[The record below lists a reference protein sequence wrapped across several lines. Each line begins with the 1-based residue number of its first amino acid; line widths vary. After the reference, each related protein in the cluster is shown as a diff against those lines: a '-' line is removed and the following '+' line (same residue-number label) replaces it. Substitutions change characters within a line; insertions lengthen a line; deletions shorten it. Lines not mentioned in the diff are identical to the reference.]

1 MTLFSNTI
9 LHVALPVPLRRLF
22 DYLLPVQLDN
32 REQQLD
38 NREQQ
43 QSVRPGQRVIVPFG
57 RQTLIGVIISVDE
70 KTDQNVSKLKAAKQV
85 LDIEPTFDDSLLDL
99 LNWAAQ
105 YYQHPIGDVFS
116 MAMPGALRSTKT
128 IDELLP
134 KVLASTDQLPEKT
147 ELSKNAKQLH
157 KLYALISEMPY
168 SRIQLTE
175 LGVPSTTIKK
185 FVDNKWASWE
195 NSLGKNKASINSA
208 SRANDPI
215 TNVSIP
221 SINQEQIN
229 EGLQLNNEQAIA
241 VASIDAMDHHR
252 CFLIDGVTG
261 SGKTEVYLQS
271 IATRL
276 LQQKQV
282 LVCVPEIGL
291 TPQTISRFK
300 QRFNVTIALW
310 HSGMTDKQ
318 RFDTWQ
324 QCRSG
329 EARVVIATRSG
340 IFLPFK
346 NLGMIIIDEEHDASF
361 KQQDGFKYHCRSLAL
376 YRAKQLNIPVVLG
389 SATPSLETLYN
400 VEQEKFSY
408 LQLTRRAGNSQ
419 LPTTHLLD
427 LNRCQVNA
435 SLGQPLIDEMRT
447 QLSLN
452 RQVMLFINRRGFAP
466 VLMCE
471 ECHWL
476 TECSRCSS
484 FTTYHRGSNLLIC
497 HHCGF
502 QHPTLHQC
510 LGCGSTRMVPVG
522 VGTEQI
528 EHSLAELFP
537 EIDVIRLDRDSTS
550 KKGEFDNKLNQINS
564 GKPMI
569 VVGTQMVAKGHHF
582 PNVSLVGIV
591 DVDGALFS
599 SDFRAAEKLS
609 QLVVQVSGRAGRG
622 SVKGQVWLQTKFPE
636 HPVIQDLVNNEYK
649 DFAKFALSERKMLN
663 LPPYSHQVVLRAES
677 TFSELG
683 QQWLFDLSKYL
694 SDYEGLLMLGPTP
707 APMTKKAGKFRHLLI
722 IQSQSRP
729 YLHKLVNWLLEN
741 LDSIQKDNR
750 IRWTVDVDPIDLS

>member
-1 MTLFSNTI
+1 MTLFSQVI

-22 DYLLPVQLDN
+22 DYLMPAALTANEDN
-32 REQQLD
+32 VERLKNQV
-38 NREQQ
+38 
-43 QSVRPGQRVIVPFG
+43 SIGQRVSVPFG
-57 RQTLIGVIISVDE
+57 RQTLIGIVIAVDTN
-70 KTDQNVSKLKAAKQV
+70 TDQNIAKLKAANG
-85 LDIEPTFDDSLLDL
+85 LIDNEASFDESQLTL
-99 LNWAAQ
+99 LNWAAD

-116 MAMPGALRSTKT
+116 MALPGALRSTKT
-128 IDELLP
+128 IDEQLP
-134 KVLASTDQLPEKT
+134 KTLQKGDEFPSAD

-157 KLYALISEMPY
+157 KLRGLLANNAYTRSE
-168 SRIQLTE
+168 LTE
-175 LGVPSTTIKK
+175 LEVPSTTIKK
-185 FVDNKWASWE
+185 FVDQNWAQWATCGQNISKVE
-195 NSLGKNKASINSA
+195 
-208 SRANDPI
+208 
-215 TNVSIP
+215 THH
-221 SINQEQIN
+221 IN
-229 EGLQLNNEQAIA
+229 EGLSLNTEQAIA
-241 VASIDAMDHHR
+241 VAAINAVDHHQ

-261 SGKTEVYLQS
+261 SGKTEVYLQA
-271 IATRL
+271 IEHRL
-276 LQQKQV
+276 LNQWQV

-291 TPQTISRFK
+291 TPQTIARFK
-300 QRFNVTIALW
+300 QRFNVPVALW

-324 QCRSG
+324 QTRSG
-329 EARVVIATRSG
+329 HARIVIATRSG

-346 NLGMIIIDEEHDASF
+346 SLGMIIIDEEHDASF

-376 YRAKQLNIPVVLG
+376 YRAHQAGIPVVLG
-389 SATPSLETLYN
+389 SATPSLESLYN
-400 VEQEKFSY
+400 AEQGKFSY
-408 LQLTRRAGNSQ
+408 LQLQKRAGNSQ

-427 LNRCQVNA
+427 LNRCQSQA
-435 SLGQPLIDEMRT
+435 SLGQPLIDEMAK
-447 QLSLN
+447 QIN
-452 RQVMLFINRRGFAP
+452 NGQQVMLFINRRGFAP

-484 FTTYHRGSNLLIC
+484 FTTYHKGSNLLIC

-510 LGCGSTRMVPVG
+510 LGCGSTRMTPVG

-528 EHSLAELFP
+528 ETNLATLFP
-537 EIDVIRLDRDSTS
+537 NVDVVRLDRDSTS

-569 VVGTQMVAKGHHF
+569 IVGTQMIAKGHHF

-609 QLVVQVSGRAGRG
+609 QLVVQVAGRAGRG

-663 LPPYSHQVVLRAES
+663 LPPYSHHIVIRAE
-677 TFSELG
+677 TTVPNLG
-683 QQWLFDLSKYL
+683 LEWLSNLSNYL
-694 SDYEGLLMLGPTP
+694 HDYEGLLMLGPTP
-707 APMTKKAGKFRHLLI
+707 APMTRKAGKFRHMLT

-741 LDSIQKDNR
+741 LDTIQKDNR
-750 IRWTVDVDPIDLS
+750 IRWSVDVDPIDLS